1 MIGGL
6 VDALEKLEILAEA
19 ARFDAACTS
28 SGSDRGP
35 RAGSLGATKAAG
47 CCHTFTPDGRCIT
60 LLKVLMSNACSY
72 DCAYCVNRSSASC
85 RRATFAP
92 RELAELTVDFYK
104 RNYIEGLFL
113 SSGVLGTPDATSERM
128 VSCLRTLREEL
139 RFNGYVHSKVIP
151 GTSPELV
158 DELGRLSDRLS
169 VNLELPSERS
179 LGTLCPNKTKSQ
191 VMTPMEQIF
200 KTRAQEEERLL
211 AHGGRRLGGPARR
224 ALGAGPATTGIQTS
238 ATASPAGPSD
248 ALARTEAALSRG
260 AGTSPLLTNGACLT
274 TMPHSRVANR
284 RRRFAPA
291 GQSTQIIVG
300 ASPEDDN
307 HILKLSSALYRRFGL
322 KRVFFS
328 AYVPMME
335 DAHLPDLQTPVPL
348 RREHRLYQADWLM
361 RYYGFA
367 ADELVTPETPWL
379 DLDVDPKTAWALA
392 HIEQFPVEV
401 MDASLERLLRVPG
414 LGPVGARRIVA
425 ARSRGRLDFDDLKA
439 MHVTLG
445 RARHFI
451 TCCGK
456 RDEKSPLDAELIRRK
471 VVEDAQRATYNRRR
485 RELEGKQLRLF

>member
-1 MIGGL
+1 M
-6 VDALEKLEILAEA
+6 DALEKLEILAEA

-28 SGSDRGP
+28 SGSGRGP

-191 VMTPMEQIF
+191 VMTPPWSRSSRPGPKRRSACSRTVAGGSEA
-200 KTRAQEEERLL
+200 RQEERW
-211 AHGGRRLGGPARR
+211 AQAPPPRASRRRPRHPRPGR
-224 ALGAGPATTGIQTS
+224 QTP
-238 ATASPAGPSD
+238 SPAP
-248 ALARTEAALSRG
+248 RPPSRG
-260 AGTSPLLTNGACLT
+260 VRAPLPC
-274 TMPHSRVANR
+274 
-284 RRRFAPA
+284 
-291 GQSTQIIVG
+291 
-300 ASPEDDN
+300 
-307 HILKLSSALYRRFGL
+307 
-322 KRVFFS
+322 
-328 AYVPMME
+328 
-335 DAHLPDLQTPVPL
+335 
-348 RREHRLYQADWLM
+348 
-361 RYYGFA
+361 
-367 ADELVTPETPWL
+367 
-379 DLDVDPKTAWALA
+379 
-392 HIEQFPVEV
+392 
-401 MDASLERLLRVPG
+401 
-414 LGPVGARRIVA
+414 
-425 ARSRGRLDFDDLKA
+425 
-439 MHVTLG
+439 
-445 RARHFI
+445 
-451 TCCGK
+451 
-456 RDEKSPLDAELIRRK
+456 
-471 VVEDAQRATYNRRR
+471 
-485 RELEGKQLRLF
+485 

>member
-1 MIGGL
+1 M
-6 VDALEKLEILAEA
+6 DALEKLEILAEA

-28 SGSDRGP
+28 SGSERGP

-47 CCHTFTPDGRCIT
+47 CCHTFTPDGRCVT

-128 VSCLRTLREEL
+128 VSCLRILREEL

-191 VMTPMEQIF
+191 VMSPMEQIF
-200 KTRAQEEERLL
+200 KTRAQEEEHLL
-211 AHGGRRLGGPARR
+211 AHGGRRLGGPTRR
-224 ALGAGPATTGIQTS
+224 ALGAGPAATGIQTS

-248 ALARTEAALSRG
+248 TLARTEAALSMG

-274 TMPHSRVANR
+274 TMPRSRVASR

-335 DAHLPDLQTPVPL
+335 DAHLPDLQTPGAAAPGAPPL
-348 RREHRLYQADWLM
+348 P
-361 RYYGFA
+361 GG
-367 ADELVTPETPWL
+367 
-379 DLDVDPKTAWALA
+379 LA
-392 HIEQFPVEV
+392 H
-401 MDASLERLLRVPG
+401 ALLR
-414 LGPVGARRIVA
+414 LC
-425 ARSRGRLDFDDLKA
+425 GR
-439 MHVTLG
+439 
-445 RARHFI
+445 RARHARDALAGPGRGPKDRVGAGPHRAVSRGGHGRQPGAAAARAGAGAGGSPAHR
-451 TCCGK
+451 CGTLA
-456 RDEKSPLDAELIRRK
+456 RAPGL
-471 VVEDAQRATYNRRR
+471 QRPQGHARHPRPR
-485 RELEGKQLRLF
+485 PALHHLLREEGRQEPA